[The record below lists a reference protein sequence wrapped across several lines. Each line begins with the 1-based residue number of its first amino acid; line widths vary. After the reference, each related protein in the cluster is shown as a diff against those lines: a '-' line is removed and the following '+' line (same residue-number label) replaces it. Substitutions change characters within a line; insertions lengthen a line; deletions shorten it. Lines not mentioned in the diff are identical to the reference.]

1 MVTHVKYPNRRYDML
16 YQIKKLSNFEMQKK
30 EWVVSEYNPKCP
42 CIFSGNM
49 RFPAEMLLDEGDLDK
64 IECAVGKVDW
74 WFYSEEEALKVHK
87 VASSLKKVTNTIGY
101 DKPDLEYLTSPL
113 WQEVVQAAKEAYDY
127 IMTYEDMD
135 DLLRQCREE

>member
-30 EWVVSEYNPKCP
+30 EWVDPK
-42 CIFSGNM
+42 FKYAFYGNM
-49 RFPAEMLLDEGDLDK
+49 CFPADVLLDELNMDEWQPGEDCL
-64 IECAVGKVDW
+64 G
-74 WFYSEEEALKVHK
+74 YTLKNEQEGHLIHK
-87 VASSLKKVTNTIGY
+87 VSSLLMRVIKEIGIE
-101 DKPDLEYLTSPL
+101 KPDTVYLTSPL